1 MNLEYGLSKR
11 YSKIVGL
18 YSRQAVLDHTRDVRV
33 ACYQQELLV
42 FWVPADVD
50 KLPWRDQPEPH
61 AGHDFHQVLVALLP
75 VAHQPPHSCHEH
87 LHFAT
92 SPRSVQFFTFSLL
105 HYSVSF
111 YVCTKYLCDSDR
123 VFVT

>member
-1 MNLEYGLSKR
+1 MNLEYGFSKR
-11 YSKIVGL
+11 YSKIV

-42 FWVPADVD
+42 LWVPADVD
-50 KLPWRDQPEPH
+50 KLPGRDQPEPH

-87 LHFAT
+87 LHLAT
-92 SPRSVQFFTFSLL
+92 SPHSVQSYTFSLL
-105 HYSVSF
+105 RCSVSF
-111 YVCTKYLCDSDR
+111 YVPSTYVTLTVYL
-123 VFVT
+123 